1 MDMPM
6 NNWTAAL
13 IFLTLY
19 VAPSAAFVYR
29 RRYGRYAKQIRA
41 WRRRLAATPDQPFH
55 LRQLTPAERNRLI
68 GRGGLTSDEWF
79 RAVAADFVAGRRDNG
94 VKIPVA
100 QRELRMLDR
109 PPPRVLNPRDAG
121 PGLQREDPESDD

>member
-79 RAVAADFVAGRRDNG
+79 RAVAADFVAGRRDHMPTCVDYLHEFG
-94 VKIPVA
+94 QHPPVQA
-100 QRELRMLDR
+100 AE
-109 PPPRVLNPRDAG
+109 PRTLVRK
-121 PGLQREDPESDD
+121 